1 MRRASAAFVLA
12 SIPLAFLSA
21 QDQTA
26 RPTFRTAA
34 NYVRVDVYPTRNGTP
49 VADLRQEDF
58 EILED
63 KAPQT
68 IEEFEHVVV
77 RSAGPQDTRREPNTV
92 AESRQAALEPRA
104 RVLVLFLDVNHV
116 EQAASRRIKTPLI
129 EALDRLIGPDDLI
142 AVMTPQMS
150 PRDITFARRTTT
162 IEGFL
167 SHYWWGERDATIFK
181 DPVEDLYA
189 RCYPGIPRPG
199 EATARDQGIAQEMI
213 LRRREKQ
220 TLDALQDLVRFL
232 GGVRE
237 ERKAVIAITDGWRL
251 YDRNGALAR
260 PIDDQAPLGPI
271 IGVNPATGTL
281 GTRPPATTG
290 LTTTSDCERDRFALS
305 QLDDG
310 LEFRTLLDE
319 ANRWNT
325 SFYPIDPRGLAVFD
339 ENIVPAAGVGVG
351 INANPTVPPSE
362 DRARLFARNTSLR
375 TLAEATDG
383 IAVVDTNDLSRGLR
397 RISDDLTSYYL
408 LGYYSSGKLDGR
420 FHSITV
426 RVKRPGIQ
434 VRARRGYLANTE
446 AALTTSAPTAPAP
459 SPAVVANARAIDSA
473 LASLGTA
480 GRDLPIRLHAAA
492 GWTPAMT
499 ATVWAVAEVGR
510 MPQDE
515 WTGGGQADALLLD
528 AAGKTVATGRA
539 QIAAGATA
547 ARIALAS
554 NALVPGDYQLQIR
567 TKGARA
573 LAAANDVLR
582 INVPAA
588 PQATGAILYRRGPS
602 TANRDV
608 VTADLRFRRSE
619 RLRVDVPTPSAE
631 MVTARLLD
639 RNGNAMA
646 IPVTAATRDDADGSR
661 WQSAEVALAP
671 LGAGDYLLELAT
683 ATGRTLVAFRVIP

>member
-189 RCYPGIPRPG
+189 RCYPGIPRSG

-480 GRDLPIRLHAAA
+480 GRDLPKMCIREWFGAPPYRLALARICLHRLQTRRGVTISARKNACRC
-492 GWTPAMT
+492 PA
-499 ATVWAVAEVGR
+499 R
-510 MPQDE
+510 
-515 WTGGGQADALLLD
+515 
-528 AAGKTVATGRA
+528 GRA
-539 QIAAGATA
+539 QRRARRFA
-547 ARIALAS
+547 ARR
-554 NALVPGDYQLQIR
+554 PGRVY
-567 TKGARA
+567 
-573 LAAANDVLR
+573 LR
-582 INVPAA
+582 M
-588 PQATGAILYRRGPS
+588 
-602 TANRDV
+602 
-608 VTADLRFRRSE
+608 
-619 RLRVDVPTPSAE
+619 PT
-631 MVTARLLD
+631 R
-639 RNGNAMA
+639 
-646 IPVTAATRDDADGSR
+646 
-661 WQSAEVALAP
+661 
-671 LGAGDYLLELAT
+671 
-683 ATGRTLVAFRVIP
+683 